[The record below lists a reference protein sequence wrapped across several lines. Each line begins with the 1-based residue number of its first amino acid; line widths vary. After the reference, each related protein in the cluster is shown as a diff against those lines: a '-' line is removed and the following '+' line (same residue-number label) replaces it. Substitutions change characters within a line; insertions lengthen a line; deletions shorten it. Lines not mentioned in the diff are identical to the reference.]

1 MSLKRIQEPG
11 IEILDQPGL
20 DADELRRSLLDVARL
35 NRWFGGAGAVA
46 DLILRLAA
54 ARTLPGPISVL
65 DVGCGSGDILRTV
78 TRWGARS
85 GLRVYGVGCD
95 LSAQVLAV
103 AAEISDSCHGIGFVN
118 ADGVRPP
125 FRAGSFDFVTCS
137 LLLHHLSPEGAVAL
151 LGALRPLARQAL
163 IVNDLERSRAAWAG
177 VWLATRL
184 VCRSPWTRQDGPLSV
199 RRAYTL
205 EELRAFGE
213 RAGCAGMRWWRG
225 PLFRISGVLEM

>member
-1 MSLKRIQEPG
+1 MSLKRIQEAG
-11 IEILDQPGL
+11 IEILDQAGL

-35 NRWFGGAGAVA
+35 NRWFGGTRAVA

-54 ARTLPGPISVL
+54 ARTLSGIISVL
-65 DVGCGSGDILRTV
+65 DVGCGGGDILRAL

-85 GLRVYGVGCD
+85 GLRVCGVGCD
-95 LSAQVLAV
+95 RNAQVLAV
-103 AAEISDSCHGIGFVN
+103 AAGLSDSRYGIRLVN

-137 LLLHHLSPEGAVAL
+137 LLLHHLNPDEVTAL
-151 LGALRPLARQAL
+151 LSSLRTVARHAL

-177 VWLATRL
+177 VWLATRV
-184 VCRSPWTRQDGPLSV
+184 VCRSPWTRHDGPLSV

-205 EELRAFGE
+205 EELRVLSE
-213 RAGCAGMRWWRG
+213 RAGCARMRWWRG
-225 PLFRISGVLEM
+225 PLFRISGVLEV